1 MVLTPQNKKP
11 TVLIKPKKSL
21 GQHFLID
28 KNISQKIVNSLEAKN
43 LSKILEI
50 GSGTGMLSQY
60 LLKRFEHNLYLIEL
74 DKESIS
80 YLQSC
85 FPDHVSNIIHDDF
98 LKFDLHTF
106 FNEPLGIIGSFPYN
120 ISSQIF
126 FKIYDCR
133 DTVHEVVGM
142 IQKEVAERIK
152 APPGC
157 KEYGILS
164 VLLQAFYDI
173 EYLFTVSKHV
183 FVPPPKVQSGVIR
196 LKRNGKKELE
206 CNENLFLKLVK
217 TSFNQ
222 RRKTIR
228 NSIKQ
233 FLVNLNDEHELL
245 SKRPEQ
251 LSVNDFIEL
260 TEFIEYYNKS

>member
-1 MVLTPQNKKP
+1 MSLHSQNKKP
-11 TVLIKPKKSL
+11 AVFIRPKKSL
-21 GQHFLID
+21 GQHFLVD
-28 KNISQKIVNSLEAKN
+28 KNIAQKIVNSLEAKN
-43 LSKILEI
+43 VSKVLEI
-50 GSGTGMLSQY
+50 GSGTGMLSQF
-60 LLKRFEHNLYLIEL
+60 LLERFGHNLYCIEL
-74 DKESIS
+74 DQESIN
-80 YLQSC
+80 YLHSC
-85 FPDHVSNIIHDDF
+85 FPCHISNIIHDDF

-106 FNEPLGIIGSFPYN
+106 FNGPLAIIGSFPYN

-133 DTVHEVVGM
+133 NTVNEVVGM

-152 APPGC
+152 SAPGS

-173 EYLFTVSKHV
+173 NYLFTVSHHV
-183 FVPPPKVQSGVIR
+183 FVPPPKVLSGVIH

-206 CNENLFLKLVK
+206 CNEKLFHKLVK
-217 TSFNQ
+217 TTFNQ

-228 NSIKQ
+228 NSLKQ
-233 FLVNLNDEHELL
+233 FLVNVEDEHELL
-245 SKRPEQ
+245 SRRPEE

-260 TEFIEYYNKS
+260 TEFIEYYNKT

>member
-1 MVLTPQNKKP
+1 MAQNSKNKTPA
-11 TVLIKPKKSL
+11 VFIRPKKSL
-21 GQHFLID
+21 GQHFLTD
-28 KNISQKIVNSLEAKN
+28 KNIAQKMVNSLEAKG

-50 GSGTGMLSQY
+50 GSGTGMLSQF
-60 LLKRFEHNLYLIEL
+60 LLHRYGHNLYLIEL
-74 DKESIS
+74 DKESINH
-80 YLQSC
+80 LHSC
-85 FPDHVSNIIHDDF
+85 FPDHISNIIHEDF
-98 LKFDLHTF
+98 LKFDIHTF
-106 FNEPLGIIGSFPYN
+106 FNAPLAIIGSFPYN

-196 LKRNGKKELE
+196 LKRNEKKELE
-206 CNENLFLKLVK
+206 CNENLFFKLIK

-228 NSIKQ
+228 NSLKQ
-233 FLVNLNDEHELL
+233 FLVNLKDEHELL

-260 TEFIEYYNKS
+260 TEFIEYYNKT